1 MIRRPPRSTRTD
13 TLFPYTTLFR
23 SAAAAPAERV
33 YWYSYQDLDPSV
45 PSQEGFHFDERHYHT
60 GMVRADGSP
69 KLLQRALVQDGIDG
83 ARKLARVARA
93 PHLRRAEPATVIT
106 GGAGFLGTNLA
117 DRQAGRAHVCTP
129 TNNA

>member
-23 SAAAAPAERV
+23 S
-33 YWYSYQDLDPSV
+33 PSV

-69 KLLQRALVQDGIDG
+69 KLLQRALAQDGIDG
-83 ARKLARVARA
+83 ARKLSRVARA

-117 DRQAGRAHVCTP
+117 DRLARQGRHVVVYDSLERANEIGRAHV
-129 TNNA
+129 

>member
-1 MIRRPPRSTRTD
+1 
-13 TLFPYTTLFR
+13 
-23 SAAAAPAERV
+23 
-33 YWYSYQDLDPSV
+33 
-45 PSQEGFHFDERHYHT
+45 
-60 GMVRADGSP
+60 MVRADGSP

-117 DRQAGRAHVCTP
+117 DRLARQGRHVVVYDSQLGREHACTP
-129 TNNA
+129 VPNGHPLCSLLLEKKNTSH